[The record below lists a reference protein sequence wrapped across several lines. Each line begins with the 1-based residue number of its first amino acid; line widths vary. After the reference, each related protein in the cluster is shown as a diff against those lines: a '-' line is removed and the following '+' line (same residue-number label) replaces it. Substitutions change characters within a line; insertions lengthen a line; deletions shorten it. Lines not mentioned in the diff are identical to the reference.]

1 MIISF
6 IGSGQVGRTLG
17 DLFAKAGHKV
27 ILTNSR
33 GKKSLERTVIT
44 LGENVFAGDQS
55 DVRKSDLVVLATPF
69 YAIEELDPSLLEG
82 KIVVDATNYFPD
94 RDGKNDQLI
103 SRKTASS
110 RFVSD
115 HFKNA
120 RVVKAFNILSVAGLS
135 SLISFEDDSKR
146 KVFPLA
152 GDDVQAKKIVSDLI
166 EQIGFAAYDVGSLD
180 DSLLFQSDSPLFLF
194 SGTLDEW
201 KRRSAS

>member
-1 MIISF
+1 M
-6 IGSGQVGRTLG
+6 
-17 DLFAKAGHKV
+17 
-27 ILTNSR
+27 
-33 GKKSLERTVIT
+33 
-44 LGENVFAGDQS
+44 
-55 DVRKSDLVVLATPF
+55 ATPF
-69 YAIEELDPSLLEG
+69 YAIEELDPALLEG

-103 SRKTASS
+103 ARKTASS

-135 SLISFEDDSKR
+135 SLISFEVDSKR

-152 GDDVQAKKIVSDLI
+152 GNDVQAKKIVSDLI

-194 SGTLDEW
+194 IGTLDEW